1 MSPVRFPMRMLV
13 VAATLAQQECALGQA
28 VMGRPVRVIT
38 TESGSANDLLARLIA
53 PLLTGSLG
61 QQVVV
66 DNRGNAS
73 GIVAAQIVA
82 TAKPDGHTLLFY
94 GSGLWLLPF
103 MKERVP
109 YDAVRDYA
117 PITLAGSSPNILVV
131 HPAVPAS
138 SVKDLITYAR
148 TRPGELNYGSGSTGT
163 TPHLAAELFN
173 AMAGVHTVIVP
184 YKGGGSALN
193 ALVGGEVQLMFPTVG
208 LGMPQVK
215 SGRLRALAVTSDKP
229 SALAP
234 GMPTVA
240 ASGLPGYESVLMSG
254 VYAPAG
260 TPSNVVSRLHQE
272 ITRIMSRPDIRERFL
287 AAGLDPIGST
297 PEQLA
302 ASVKADMARWGKVI
316 RDAGI
321 RVD

>member
-148 TRPGELNYGSGSTGT
+148 TRPGELN
-163 TPHLAAELFN
+163 
-173 AMAGVHTVIVP
+173 
-184 YKGGGSALN
+184 
-193 ALVGGEVQLMFPTVG
+193 
-208 LGMPQVK
+208 
-215 SGRLRALAVTSDKP
+215 
-229 SALAP
+229 
-234 GMPTVA
+234 
-240 ASGLPGYESVLMSG
+240 
-254 VYAPAG
+254 
-260 TPSNVVSRLHQE
+260 
-272 ITRIMSRPDIRERFL
+272 
-287 AAGLDPIGST
+287 
-297 PEQLA
+297 
-302 ASVKADMARWGKVI
+302 
-316 RDAGI
+316 
-321 RVD
+321 

>member
-1 MSPVRFPMRMLV
+1 MLV

-260 TPSNVVSRLHQE
+260 TP
-272 ITRIMSRPDIRERFL
+272 
-287 AAGLDPIGST
+287 
-297 PEQLA
+297 
-302 ASVKADMARWGKVI
+302 
-316 RDAGI
+316 
-321 RVD
+321 